1 MTKFGFV
8 PDPYT
13 YSSLIR
19 GLCIE
24 GMLDEALEIFR
35 LLEENDYRPI
45 LDNFNALILGFCK
58 SGRTDLSLDIFEMM
72 VEKGYTPNETTYTII
87 VEGIAHEEEKELAA
101 EVLKELLLRQ
111 VMRRNTA
118 ERLVL
123 QYNLEAL
130 PI

>member
-1 MTKFGFV
+1 
-8 PDPYT
+8 
-13 YSSLIR
+13 
-19 GLCIE
+19 
-24 GMLDEALEIFR
+24 
-35 LLEENDYRPI
+35 
-45 LDNFNALILGFCK
+45 
-58 SGRTDLSLDIFEMM
+58 LSLDIFEMM